1 MCNFITLFAQR
12 LAVLISNSRA
22 AHRDHDHDRCRA
34 AALAQARGLCRNRK
48 VRFTSSRETILR
60 LIWTG
65 HRPVGAYAL
74 IEQLAAEQG
83 HRVLPPTVYRALDF
97 LLAQG
102 LIHRIASRNAF
113 IGCPFPEVP
122 HHNLFLLCRSCGA
135 VAECCAVP
143 LDQAIA
149 ATAERAGFSVTG
161 HNLEIEGLCHQC
173 R

>member
-1 MCNFITLFAQR
+1 M
-12 LAVLISNSRA
+12 ISNSRA
-22 AHRDHDHDRCRA
+22 AHRTHDHERCHS
-34 AALAQARGLCRNRK
+34 AALAQARTLCQGRSARL
-48 VRFTSSRETILR
+48 TPAREAVLH
-60 LIWTG
+60 LIWRS

-74 IEQLAAEQG
+74 IEQMSAEQG

-113 IGCPFPEVP
+113 IGCPFPEVR
-122 HHNLFLLCRSCGA
+122 HRNLFLLCRRCGA
-135 VAECCAVP
+135 VAECCADT

-149 ATAERAGFSVTG
+149 STAARAGFAVDD
-161 HNLEIEGLCHQC
+161 HHLEIDGLCQQC